1 MLLVFCTDVFNS
13 SRILFGSSPS
23 HKWWYLVVQILQ
35 PIHWML
41 SSSSCLIV
49 HYRRTVQTKFKN
61 RFLHSCICLCSS
73 GSSVTD
79 DSSFDDNSTVGIMSY
94 SCFSVADDP
103 LFDDDSSSGDSSRI
117 FSWCSSVAADSSFV
131 DNSSGGVMSGWKKV
145 LIVCL
150 NFLDDL

>member
-1 MLLVFCTDVFNS
+1 M
-13 SRILFGSSPS
+13 FGSSPS

-41 SSSSCLIV
+41 SSSACLIV

-61 RFLHSCICLCSS
+61 RFLHSCICFGSS
-73 GSSVTD
+73 GSSVAD
-79 DSSFDDNSTVGIMSY
+79 DSSFDGNSTGGIMSY

-103 LFDDDSSSGDSSRI
+103 LFGDDSSSGDSSRI
-117 FSWCSSVAADSSFV
+117 FSCCSSVVDSSFV
-131 DNSSGGVMSGWKKV
+131 DNSTVGVMSGWKKV